1 MRWIREHSTAAAIL
15 TAVVVLFLFMF
26 FSRQV
31 FEDTNPLGRV
41 SGQVLHAIQTPFALA
56 GSFIGDRFSVIF
68 ASGDLA
74 EENTQLKERIQELE
88 KELTDATLSATDIM
102 ELRRLSESL
111 NYSGLQKSYQIVT
124 ADVIALDESN
134 VFNVF
139 TINAG
144 TKNGVKV
151 NNVVVDGD
159 GLIGR
164 IMAVGSNWAKVISAI
179 DENNKV
185 GFQVYRSPEWLGV
198 LQGDGNGGLTGY
210 MLDETAAVRE
220 GDRLITSGIG
230 GIYPQ
235 GITIGK
241 VTDVEW
247 NLDAPLKTVTIEP
260 AAYFKN
266 IRKVS
271 VLLYEII
278 PIIEPD
284 EDEIITE
291 GAIQP

>member
-1 MRWIREHSTAAAIL
+1 MRWIREHSTAAAII
-15 TAVVVLFLFMF
+15 TAIVVLFLFMF
-26 FSRQV
+26 FSRQT

-41 SGQVLHAIQTPFALA
+41 SGQVIHTIQTPFAMV
-56 GSFIGDRFSVIF
+56 GSFISDRFSVIF
-68 ASGDLA
+68 TRGDMA
-74 EENTQLKERIQELE
+74 EENAQLKEHIQELE
-88 KELTDATLSATDIM
+88 KELTDAKLSARDLT

-111 NYSGLQKSYQIVT
+111 NYSGLQTSYQIIT

-139 TINAG
+139 TVNVGA
-144 TKNGVKV
+144 KDGVKV

-164 IMAVGSNWAKVISAI
+164 IMTVGNSWAKVISAI

-198 LQGDGNGGLTGY
+198 LQGDGYGGLTGY

-235 GITIGK
+235 GITVGK
-241 VTDVEW
+241 VTNVEL

-271 VLLYEII
+271 VLLYEIV
-278 PIIEPD
+278 PIIEPG
-284 EDEIITE
+284 EDELITE
-291 GAIQP
+291 GGIQP